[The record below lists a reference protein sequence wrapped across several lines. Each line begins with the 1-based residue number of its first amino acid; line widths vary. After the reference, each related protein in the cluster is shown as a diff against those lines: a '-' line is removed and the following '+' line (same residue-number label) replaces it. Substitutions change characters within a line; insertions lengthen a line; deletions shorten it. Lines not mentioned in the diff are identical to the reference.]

1 MKRVYS
7 IILLLLLAGS
17 LFCQPIVNISSTYH
31 AQVAAGGGGYSAE
44 YQAVYDAITNKPTEA
59 HADAQNTFVVAAKSH
74 GYWDSIYVFQ
84 FYAQDS
90 RSAGESLI
98 NWKNPGTHN
107 GVEVSGI
114 AWTTL
119 LGYIG
124 DGTADAI
131 DMNYNPSTQGG
142 LFEKDHG
149 SYGVYVQNDV
159 DENKKLMMA
168 GANNQLTPRA
178 GNQIY
183 WRVLHTAT
191 SYIANSNSQGFY
203 VAVRS
208 NSTTIDYYKN
218 GTDVGGG
225 TTAAPPALE
234 NYKFYVGGHPD
245 WYSFSTYRFSM
256 AFVGGALSAQM
267 VSDFKTDFEAL
278 MDALGT
284 GVIP

>member
-1 MKRVYS
+1 M
-7 IILLLLLAGS
+7 
-17 LFCQPIVNISSTYH
+17 T
-31 AQVAAGGGGYSAE
+31 
-44 YQAVYDAITNKPTEA
+44 TKPSEA
-59 HADAQNTFVVAAKSH
+59 HATAQNTFVESAISH
-74 GYWDSIYVFQ
+74 GYWDSLYVFQ

-114 AWTTL
+114 SWTTL

-149 SYGVYVQNDV
+149 SYGVYVQNNV

-168 GANNQLTPRA
+168 GANNQLSPRI
-178 GNQIY
+178 GDQIY
-183 WRVLHTAT
+183 WRINYGST
-191 SYIANSNSQGFY
+191 SYIANTNSQGFY
-203 VAVRS
+203 IAVRD
-208 NSTTIDYYKN
+208 NSTTINYYKN
-218 GTDVGGG
+218 GTDIGGG
-225 TTAAPPALE
+225 TANSTALE
-234 NYKFYVGGHPD
+234 NYGFYVGGHPD
-245 WYSFSTYRFSM
+245 WYSFSTYQFSA
-256 AFVGGALSAQM
+256 AFVGGALSPTM
-267 VSDFKTDFEAL
+267 VSNFTTDLETL
-278 MDALGT
+278 MDALET